1 MKSIHSDHIRY
12 WTPDKI
18 KIVTVIL
25 ESQQAFWFY
34 THRLNGAM
42 KLSLYAQRAN
52 QYLRDWHL
60 LPVNPA
66 RQLHLNPKGR
76 STHVP
81 PFAHWLGLK
90 HSFATGEKGSS
101 EDQYNYIDEIDQQ
114 ITSKVTQHSGSAVSF
129 TILFLLLS
137 SPLDTVIR
145 IALTWNINRQDFAM
159 NFDTLLYLK
168 GSFAE
173 CRAYSCMQRTHC
185 TMPALSAKVLLCSRC
200 TCTMRCHFE
209 V

>member
-42 KLSLYAQRAN
+42 ELSLYAQRAN
-52 QYLRDWHL
+52 QYLPDWHL
-60 LPVNPA
+60 LPANPA

-81 PFAHWLGLK
+81 PFAHWLGVE
-90 HSFATGEKGSS
+90 HSLTTGEKGWS

-114 ITSKVTQHSGSAVSF
+114 RTSKGTQHSGSEVSF

-137 SPLDTVIR
+137 SPLDTFIR
-145 IALTWNINRQDFAM
+145 IMLKWNISRQEYTM
-159 NFDTLLYLK
+159 NFWHPSIFK
-168 GSFAE
+168 GQF
-173 CRAYSCMQRTHC
+173 CW
-185 TMPALSAKVLLCSRC
+185 V
-200 TCTMRCHFE
+200 
-209 V
+209 